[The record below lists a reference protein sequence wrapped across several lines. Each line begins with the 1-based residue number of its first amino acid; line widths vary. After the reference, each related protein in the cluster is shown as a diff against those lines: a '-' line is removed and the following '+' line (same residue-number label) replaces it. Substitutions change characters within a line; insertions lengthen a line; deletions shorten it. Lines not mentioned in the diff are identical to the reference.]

1 MKYTLWPR
9 DRRNSFLVPPF
20 YRVWWDLQ
28 AHMKLK
34 SLYSA
39 EERKWFEQPLF
50 FYIAAWVGCFTT
62 QNDSLSFWLPK
73 HDTFVNH
80 VLITAGLWGPVWTRR
95 RESSFV
101 VGCCWKPDAGLGC
114 VCVGR
119 SQWSE
124 ACTLIP
130 YDGRGQCLREWG
142 LEWDHEV
149 SSPCSARRA
158 WWPWTSYP
166 AFIFLI
172 T

>member
-1 MKYTLWPR
+1 MTLSVIISILFRIKPEKHWKSPEFLFHWMKYTLWPR

-20 YRVWWDLQ
+20 YRVWWHLQ
-28 AHMKLK
+28 AHVKLK

-73 HDTFVNH
+73 HDTFVNR

-95 RESSFV
+95 REASFV

-114 VCVGR
+114 VCV
-119 SQWSE
+119 
-124 ACTLIP
+124 
-130 YDGRGQCLREWG
+130 WG
-142 LEWDHEV
+142 EV
-149 SSPCSARRA
+149 SEVNEVKLV
-158 WWPWTSYP
+158 PWYP
-166 AFIFLI
+166 MMGWDGV
-172 T
+172 